1 MVWCIMIKLSDSAK
15 MGNLENNKKYLKL
28 HFSSD
33 CYNHQAFSS
42 FVTGGFFVQRYSV
55 VQSKA
60 GSVKTWHQVVLS
72 PSARRA
78 YP

>member
-1 MVWCIMIKLSDSAK
+1 

-60 GSVKTWHQVVLS
+60 GSV
-72 PSARRA
+72 
-78 YP
+78 